1 MRGKIGD
8 QGTDLG
14 HVNNGVP
21 EGDKETDG
29 EETIATQENNLRLQV
44 EDFTD
49 FQVEMKFK
57 KKKNPQ
63 LATSW

>member
-29 EETIATQENNLRLQV
+29 EETIAT
-44 EDFTD
+44 
-49 FQVEMKFK
+49 
-57 KKKNPQ
+57 
-63 LATSW
+63 